1 MHVRAG
7 TQLARMHTY
16 DMLTH
21 THMHSHTHKCV
32 HTHAHTHPLAETQK
46 GQFGPKLHKTCPGG
60 KTRPVVEVEPLKQV
74 HEFLVEIFH
83 VFMEKPEW

>member
-1 MHVRAG
+1 M
-7 TQLARMHTY
+7 TCSHTHTCIA
-16 DMLTH
+16 TH
-21 THMHSHTHKCV
+21 TNVYTHMHTHIHLLKHRKDNLV
-32 HTHAHTHPLAETQK
+32 LK
-46 GQFGPKLHKTCPGG
+46 FGPKLHKTCPGG

>member
-32 HTHAHTHPLAETQK
+32 HAHAHTHPLAETQK
-46 GQFGPKLHKTCPGG
+46 GQFGPK
-60 KTRPVVEVEPLKQV
+60 
-74 HEFLVEIFH
+74 I
-83 VFMEKPEW
+83 WS